1 MLESGVVLGGAVY
14 LESDLHGKPLISGA
28 FSMSGTIVG
37 MDVVLTL
44 VVLQVAD
51 TAPGAFIAQ

>member
-1 MLESGVVLGGAVY
+1 MVLGGAVY